1 MSYHGYGIAALAFS
15 AMISAPIYARIGDK
29 LMSCKIVLRV
39 GIVFSIVGNFVYF
52 AFPNANMIIV
62 ARMISGLGW
71 GLEGSFDRLFAATC
85 LQKTCLE
92 TGFSAENLDSGIKT
106 DYLTDFLER

>member
-71 GLEGSFDRLFAATC
+71 GLEGSFYSSTAGPWPRQPVFNKQA
-85 LQKTCLE
+85 QRQVFWVK
-92 TGFSAENLDSGIKT
+92 I
-106 DYLTDFLER
+106 

>member
-39 GIVFSIVGNFVYF
+39 GVVFSIVGNFVYF

-71 GLEGSFDRLFAATC
+71 GLEGSFYSYSCLCNNLSLSLFFANRFPRPGYTV
-85 LQKTCLE
+85 
-92 TGFSAENLDSGIKT
+92 S
-106 DYLTDFLER
+106 

>member
-29 LMSCKIVLRV
+29 LMSCKLVLRV

-71 GLEGSFDRLFAATC
+71 GLEGAFYSYTAGPGNLSSKKRLRDRL
-85 LQKTCLE
+85 
-92 TGFSAENLDSGIKT
+92 SGSKSRQVT
-106 DYLTDFLER
+106 